1 MDNYPHEFTE
11 LQKNNNEELT
21 KCCDTFFDLLDNF
34 AESKMKHR
42 HVIWPLQMML
52 LILTPKVLE
61 EINNADSGAPCSP
74 RHLKK
79 KHFIDA
85 IKKSLQSH
93 GSSNK
98 ALVEAGVITCVK
110 LCKAA
115 TYINVLDSNNVIFNV
130 VQTVINDLKNL
141 MFKVEKP
148 FARGSQNL
156 KEDVDLMIDCF
167 LANFRINPHN
177 NDTLKVCLNTNSP
190 YIYHHVLVSALYR
203 IITQPRLPWWPQID
217 MLYSKS
223 AELRAMFTESWNRV
237 IQGYNP
243 HQPAKMIPSF
253 EINPKV
259 IRNAIRNK
267 PTTEEAGF
275 QKSLLLCMVRLI
287 HADPMLFLNSQGKS
301 GHEIQPLTLELINGL
316 VSLVHHPGMPDV
328 AQEAMDALSKLHQPE
343 KIELWNPE
351 NPITTFWDISSQVLF
366 SMSQK
371 LIQHQI
377 LNYTEVLKWMRDI
390 LVCRNQFLLKHREY
404 ANVGSQ
410 IAICRQAHIKLEV
423 VYFMYLWSID
433 MEAVLVAM
441 SCFSLLCEEADIRGM
456 SDEVTQATFLLPNYH
471 VYQDLAQAST
481 ILTTG
486 RAALQKRIMAL
497 LRKIE
502 SCTHGVWQAWEDTF
516 MNWESS
522 TKHLSQYPKTK
533 DDLTGNQTE
542 AFHRIGKRRAS
553 HHSTEHELEDQ
564 VAEWANMTGFLV
576 ALGGVCLQKKS
587 PASNRSSDNS
597 RGRVPGALPH
607 SGCQDMQYCPVTQF
621 LGHLLRLLV
630 CPNEKFGA
638 QIQKH
643 VKELVGHEMSPS
655 LYPILFDQ
663 IKIIVEKFFD
673 QTGQVIVNETNTQ
686 FIEHIIFI
694 MKNVLEAGASGK
706 DQNQQQQGQGGA
718 NQNPQAENLGQT
730 SIELMMLAIVR
741 YVRHLDT
748 TVHALHIKTRLCQ
761 LVEAMMKRRD
771 DLAFRQEMRFRNKL
785 VEYLTDWCMGNS
797 HQIAP
802 PAAGDVSVI
811 TRDLDE
817 ACMHAV
823 AALLQGLP
831 LQSEESDRGD
841 LMEAKSQL
849 FLKYFT
855 LFMNLLNDC
864 GESGQVLSTHE
875 GKDEAPLPLGHNR
888 NRHVNTNS
896 NKNSLRNA
904 TIQAMSNLL
913 SANIDS
919 GLMHSIGLGYHKD
932 LQTRAA
938 FMEVLTKILQQGTE
952 FDTLAETVLADRF
965 EQLVQLVTMIGD
977 KGESSS
983 LSNVCLLSVFMSVW
997 NQTGNNM
1004 SVFFLTTIF
1013 KASCPLPSRS
1023 PMWSPPTRWTSWPAC
1038 SSPCLTPSTC
1048 CRLSS
1053 GTCST
1058 GRSRSLTAC
1067 RPCSEETRWEA
1078 RLWRFVSRSTGQL
1091 SSRVCLSP

>member
-1 MDNYPHEFTE
+1 MQSLEKAVWNWMDNYPHEFTE
-11 LQKNNNEELT
+11 LQKNNSEELT

-115 TYINVLDSNNVIFNV
+115 TYINVLDSNNVVFNV

-141 MFKVEKP
+141 MFNVQKP

-177 NDTLKVCLNTNSP
+177 NDTLRVCLNTNSP

-217 MLYSKS
+217 VFYRNS
-223 AELRAMFTESWNRV
+223 AELRAMFTDSWNRV
-237 IQGYNP
+237 ILYP
-243 HQPAKMIPSF
+243 HQPAKMIQSF
-253 EINPKV
+253 ELNPKV

-287 HADPMLFLNSQGKS
+287 HADPMLFLNSQASHGAGADHRAGVS
-301 GHEIQPLTLELINGL
+301 LELMNGL
-316 VSLVHHPGMPDV
+316 VSLVHQSGMPDV
-328 AQEAMDALSKLHQPE
+328 AQEAMDALKKLHQPE

-533 DDLTGNQTE
+533 DDLTGNQAE

-597 RGRVPGALPH
+597 RGRVPGALQH

-730 SIELMMLAIVR
+730 SIELMMLAIVN

-761 LVEAMMKRRD
+761 LVEAMM
-771 DLAFRQEMRFRNKL
+771 
-785 VEYLTDWCMGNS
+785 VEYLTDW
-797 HQIAP
+797 
-802 PAAGDVSVI
+802 
-811 TRDLDE
+811 
-817 ACMHAV
+817 
-823 AALLQGLP
+823 
-831 LQSEESDRGD
+831 
-841 LMEAKSQL
+841 
-849 FLKYFT
+849 
-855 LFMNLLNDC
+855 
-864 GESGQVLSTHE
+864 
-875 GKDEAPLPLGHNR
+875 
-888 NRHVNTNS
+888 
-896 NKNSLRNA
+896 
-904 TIQAMSNLL
+904 
-913 SANIDS
+913 
-919 GLMHSIGLGYHKD
+919 
-932 LQTRAA
+932 
-938 FMEVLTKILQQGTE
+938 
-952 FDTLAETVLADRF
+952 
-965 EQLVQLVTMIGD
+965 
-977 KGESSS
+977 
-983 LSNVCLLSVFMSVW
+983 
-997 NQTGNNM
+997 
-1004 SVFFLTTIF
+1004 
-1013 KASCPLPSRS
+1013 
-1023 PMWSPPTRWTSWPAC
+1023 
-1038 SSPCLTPSTC
+1038 
-1048 CRLSS
+1048 
-1053 GTCST
+1053 
-1058 GRSRSLTAC
+1058 
-1067 RPCSEETRWEA
+1067 
-1078 RLWRFVSRSTGQL
+1078 
-1091 SSRVCLSP
+1091 